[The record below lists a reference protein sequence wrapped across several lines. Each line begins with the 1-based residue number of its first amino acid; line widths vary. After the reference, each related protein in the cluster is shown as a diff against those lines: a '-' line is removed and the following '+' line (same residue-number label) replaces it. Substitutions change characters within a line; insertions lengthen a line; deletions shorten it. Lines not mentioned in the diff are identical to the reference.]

1 MTPEHVWELVAIL
14 AAGLVGWWSRR
25 SGDREQDER
34 KAREALGTRFGER
47 IGALEKANDYR
58 EGYEE
63 GRRAG
68 LEEAR
73 KGHGG

>member
-1 MTPEHVWELVAIL
+1 MTEAEVAIAVAVVG
-14 AAGLVGWWSRR
+14 AAASTMFSAFARR
-25 SGDREQDER
+25 SGDREQAER
-34 KAREALGTRFGER
+34 TAREAQAARLGER
-47 IGALEKANDYR
+47 IGALESFRDQ
-58 EGYEE
+58 EV

>member
-14 AAGLVGWWSRR
+14 VAGLFGLWSRR

-34 KAREALGTRFGER
+34 KAREAMGARFGER
-47 IGALEKANDYR
+47 LGSLERSRDL
-58 EGYEE
+58 EE

-68 LEEAR
+68 LEEAKR
-73 KGHGG
+73 KDVR